1 MAATFRVLY
10 DANIF
15 FSGFKRR
22 VMLALARAEIFQARW
37 SEDIHE
43 EWMRA
48 LPERL
53 PNITKEDVQKIREH
67 IDGTVPD
74 CLVGNYRPL
83 VAGLELPDPNDRHVL
98 AAAIRCGAQ
107 VIVTCDTADFPSE
120 RLAPYDIEAQHP
132 DTFVMYQKEE
142 NTVAVLNQRSSLNL
156 QSTSVVGR
164 RLHRSFSQ

>member
-1 MAATFRVLY
+1 
-10 DANIF
+10 
-15 FSGFKRR
+15 
-22 VMLALARAEIFQARW
+22 MLALARAEIFQARW

-53 PNITKEDVQKIREH
+53 PKITKENVQKIREH

-107 VIVTCDTADFPSE
+107 VIVTCDTADFVQRIRRRTDDYS
-120 RLAPYDIEAQHP
+120 RCL
-132 DTFVMYQKEE
+132 
-142 NTVAVLNQRSSLNL
+142 VLLINALPSSLE
-156 QSTSVVGR
+156 SASKI
-164 RLHRSFSQ
+164 